1 MEESMK
7 EIRTEIGE
15 ICKKLKENI
24 DIEDKEVILLLKKI
38 KILRESLRH
47 NN

>member
-1 MEESMK
+1 MK